1 MAQMLV
7 HLVWKNLYYQK
18 GDLIALTDIKVRT
31 ANLKDK
37 VYKLTD
43 SDGMLLVNSNG
54 SKYWRM

>member
-1 MAQMLV
+1 MLV

-31 ANLKDK
+31 ANPKDK